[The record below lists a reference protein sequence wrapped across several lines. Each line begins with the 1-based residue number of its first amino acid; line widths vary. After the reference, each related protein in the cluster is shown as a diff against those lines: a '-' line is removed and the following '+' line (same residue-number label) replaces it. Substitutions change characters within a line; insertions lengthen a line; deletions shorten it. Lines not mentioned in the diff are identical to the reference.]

1 MAPGSLMASEAIRTH
16 RQGVFDTMEAWHT
29 EQDALEQR
37 VTALEARLRARLSP
51 EDFRLVRQLRQAEEL
66 AAVAAC
72 AAWEARLSDA
82 LAHHFPAQELA
93 IRGVIAHIR
102 ATNADC
108 DTLQGRPA
116 GRQGA

>member
-1 MAPGSLMASEAIRTH
+1 MDAQDP
-16 RQGVFDTMEAWHT
+16 

-37 VTALEARLRARLSP
+37 IAELEAQLRVRLSP
-51 EDFRLVRQLRQAEEL
+51 EDFQLVRQLRQAEEL

-82 LAHHFPAQELA
+82 LARHFPEQALA
-93 IRGVIAHIR
+93 IRGVIAHIT

-108 DTLQGRPA
+108 DTLQGLPA